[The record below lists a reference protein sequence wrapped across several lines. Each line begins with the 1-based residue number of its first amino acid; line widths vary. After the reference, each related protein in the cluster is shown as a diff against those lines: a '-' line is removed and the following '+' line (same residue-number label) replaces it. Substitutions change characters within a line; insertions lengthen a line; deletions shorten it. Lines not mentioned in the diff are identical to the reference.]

1 VSKADPPRRASA
13 ARRSAAKS
21 TEAKKA
27 TPRKRGQNGTAE
39 PPRRR
44 DRERTIT
51 TILDAAE
58 RLLEEKG
65 PDGFGLA
72 ELGREAGV
80 SFGLIHH
87 YFGGKEGLLKHVLR
101 RALRDMGR
109 EIRRLQD
116 DGGFWRREAP
126 AVLVVF
132 DTFVKRP
139 GFARLGAW
147 GLLTGLITADDV
159 ANEFRADREA
169 LESMLEAFRRDAP
182 EPTREN
188 VTVITTLLWSSVVG
202 FTLMRPLLTSAFEW
216 GARDDARL
224 REQLATAM
232 VRLTKP
238 R

>member
-1 VSKADPPRRASA
+1 VSKAEAPRRRPS
-13 ARRSAAKS
+13 RSGKDP
-21 TEAKKA
+21 K
-27 TPRKRGQNGTAE
+27 TPRKQAAGGAGA

-51 TILDAAE
+51 NILDAAE
-58 RLLEEKG
+58 KLLEEKG

-72 ELGREAGV
+72 ELGREAGI

-87 YFGGKEGLLKHVLR
+87 YFGGKEGLLKSVLR
-101 RALRDMGR
+101 RALRDMGQ
-109 EIRRLQD
+109 EIRKLQD
-116 DGGFWRREAP
+116 DGSFWHRDAP

-159 ANEFRADREA
+159 AHEFRADREA
-169 LESMLEAFRRDAP
+169 LEAMIEAFRKEAP

-188 VTVITTLLWSSVVG
+188 VTVITTLMWSSVIG
-202 FTLMRPLLTSAFEW
+202 FTLMRPLLTAAFDWNEKNDSQL
-216 GARDDARL
+216 RD
-224 REQLATAM
+224 QLAAAM
-232 VRLTKP
+232 IGLT
-238 R
+238 RSS

>member
-1 VSKADPPRRASA
+1 VSKAEAPRRRASA
-13 ARRSAAKS
+13 RVAAEKPQP
-21 TEAKKA
+21 AKKSKSA
-27 TPRKRGQNGTAE
+27 GKTGGGGE

-58 RLLEEKG
+58 KLLEEKG

-87 YFGGKEGLLKHVLR
+87 YFGGKEGLLKRVLR
-101 RALRDMGR
+101 RALRDMGQ

-139 GFARLGAW
+139 GFARLGTW
-147 GLLTGLITADDV
+147 GLLSGLITADDI

-169 LESMLEAFRRDAP
+169 LETMLEAFRREAP

-188 VTVITTLLWSSVVG
+188 VTAIVALLWSSVVG

-216 GARDDARL
+216 TTDDDARL

-232 VRLTKP
+232 VGLTKAK
-238 R
+238 